1 MRPGKEGLCAQAPPL
16 KGLRASKLQLLFQ
29 FVMSFSIHPTSAWLL
44 ALDLAYGPYEEQV
57 HRITCTLKL
66 NM

>member
-29 FVMSFSIHPTSAWLL
+29 FVISFSIHPISA
-44 ALDLAYGPYEEQV
+44 
-57 HRITCTLKL
+57 
-66 NM
+66 